1 MVFRFPGNTIKKA
14 SCCQAPSSSAL
25 EALRTVWLQL
35 EPAPRTS
42 GPLFQLQKLLSRPEM
57 LICGFS
63 NRIWTVLCC
72 QVLSVSI
79 NGGSSESH
87 SPFLLHLIV
96 LLLSWHH
103 SCFLGNL
110 RGFASLHDQA
120 RGTKPHASQTPNSAP
135 SGAVSTVPRSFLTG
149 QARTICEPLLC
160 TSLQASCDRGLL
172 LRPFEGLLCD
182 PVKMGSALRLSF
194 LSHPVSFPCS
204 CSSITQ
210 HLWPG
215 MGYQKCRNPLIDSVL
230 PPDLL

>member
-1 MVFRFPGNTIKKA
+1 MVSVIEFGPFCAVKCCPYLLMVAPVKA
-14 SCCQAPSSSAL
+14 A
-25 EALRTVWLQL
+25 
-35 EPAPRTS
+35 
-42 GPLFQLQKLLSRPEM
+42 
-57 LICGFS
+57 
-63 NRIWTVLCC
+63 
-72 QVLSVSI
+72 VLSSCT
-79 NGGSSESH
+79 
-87 SPFLLHLIV
+87 
-96 LLLSWHH
+96 LS
-103 SCFLGNL
+103 SCFSHGTIPVSWETWEGL
-110 RGFASLHDQA
+110 QA
-120 RGTKPHASQTPNSAP
+120 FMTRPRGTKPHASQTPNSAP